1 MNKDNYNIDLYA
13 GIDTLEVSTPT
24 YLTEA
29 YEFITHDNTRRV
41 TNGEADLPKY
51 KYRFNPDKTHLDTST
66 FTGYY
71 LALERMMTT
80 TAVINPVKTRIDY
93 RFDCYESQYGDAFKL
108 NKLLVLLIA
117 ERYKIKNRY
126 QCIDMLTGELKTLC
140 IKNKYIEAEAYNK
153 ELEEPESYIKWR
165 LELRSK
171 ALYDDT
177 DEATKELRELDK
189 WFVRLADSTTTS
201 NFNSLIYGL
210 NDNLMQRY
218 SEHKAKGEIATVS
231 EFIVKYA
238 DFIFCTRQLVDLF
251 ARIGY
256 KRPEKQASSF
266 RKTHK
271 IEFFSLKD
279 VRTYV
284 LNIRD
289 SAARF
294 DDVTKNQN
302 YPNVG

>member
-1 MNKDNYNIDLYA
+1 MNKDNYNINLYA
-13 GIDTLEVSTPT
+13 GIDTLEVTTPT
-24 YLTEA
+24 YLTDVF
-29 YEFITHDNTRRV
+29 EFITHDNTRRV
-41 TNGEADLPKY
+41 TQDETAIPKY
-51 KYRFNPDKTHLDTST
+51 KYRFNPDKTYQDTST

-71 LALERMMTT
+71 LALESMIQA
-80 TAVINPVKTRIDY
+80 TAVMSPVKTRIDY
-93 RFDCYESQYGDAFKL
+93 RFDCYDSKYGDAFKL

-153 ELEEPESYIKWR
+153 ELEEPESFIKWR

-171 ALYDDT
+171 ALYDDS

-201 NFNSLIYGL
+201 NFNSLIHGL
-210 NDNLMQRY
+210 NDNLIQRY
-218 SEHKAKGEIATVS
+218 AEHTAKGDIATVS
-231 EFIVKYA
+231 EFVVKYA

-251 ARIGY
+251 ARMGY
-256 KRPEKQASSF
+256 KRPEKQVSAF
-266 RKTHK
+266 KQKHK

-284 LNIRD
+284 LTVRD

-294 DDVTKNQN
+294 DDIRAQKN